1 MASPQHV
8 EMEAAKLLHKLIQ
21 ESKDEPVKLAT
32 KLYVICQHMKLSG
45 KEQSLPYQVISRAM
59 ETVVNQHG
67 LDLDALRSSRLP
79 LASGPQAEDPGSVR
93 SKDKEIVDNQPPIA
107 GSDAAPNIMATRAWQ
122 VGPVPGMTS
131 VGRPPLG
138 PSRMD
143 GGGADVHQ
151 GSISQRSSKSSEL
164 ESPVSVPMDDNRSA
178 NSQDRHDSAKSDDP
192 TNKKKTSTKRKRAD
206 SKAAADVKPD
216 TVPTGHNLRKGKQV
230 IKGGTPGHEQPNPV
244 QSTPSLEKLP
254 SLSSGAGSLF
264 RAQQEGAMTFV
275 ERNTD
280 RIKPT
285 NQFSVNP
292 GPKLFEEG
300 EVSSGNNTFELQ
312 KGSLS
317 SRPAAYGSTYFWNQ
331 NRPTQSLQ
339 NPQGKVNVVT
349 SGAFNSFAFAKMGFP
364 YSPHHMSSSFES
376 HGSQNQ
382 LPRNLDSSSAS
393 QLSEKGK
400 DVLAVNSSIELSSAA
415 KAVVE
420 SDIRKSGTPRFSDS
434 NLEGKGSG
442 IQERQSK
449 TKVPIKA
456 DTALEQAKFADQLQ
470 NDVGTG
476 LMPQLSTSSNMPFK
490 EQQLK
495 QLRAQCLVFLAF
507 RNNLMPRKLHLEI
520 ALGESYPREER
531 GQKGYSESRGTDTSA
546 MEPGN
551 SHVSRIPSSST
562 GSIAE
567 TDSSSKD
574 TENTRKKSKKCPNLD
589 NSMMGEENK
598 ETIAVKQKGFP
609 QMGTQET
616 AESAALPVT
625 SQYFNSQL
633 DVARDCDGK
642 FNQQTTRANQ
652 GTSVV
657 GVKAQPPKPEWTP
670 VLKAVT
676 HDDSSQSFASSL
688 LHRGT
693 YCNQTHLSGV
703 NLSHNVNA
711 SKDDNKFVTH
721 VGPTEKLSAASNSM
735 ISNNQADVY
744 VRKYGLNEV
753 RDSVM
758 NMQYNSDA
766 FRTLSANDIVGHGD
780 VDQDDG
786 YVSASDDIPTSP
798 PKYTTCE
805 KWIRDH
811 EKRKLVEEQ
820 KWVSKQ
826 RKAELRIAARFE
838 KLKENVSSSEDIS
851 AKTKSVIELKKLQL
865 LQLQRRLRSEFLN
878 DFFKPITPE
887 IDRIK
892 SSKKHRHGRR
902 VKQIEKV
909 EQKMKE
915 ERQKRIRERQKE
927 FFGEVETHREKLE
940 DCFKVKK
947 ERWKGFN
954 RYVKEFHKRKER
966 IHREKIDRIQREKI
980 NLLKNNDVEGYL
992 RMVQDAKSD
1001 RVKQLLKETE
1011 KYLQKL
1017 GSKLRDAK
1025 TMARRFEMDM
1035 DESRMANF
1043 VEKNEVTN
1051 DNEDESDQA
1060 QHYLESNEKYY
1071 QLAHSVKEVINDQ
1084 PSYLKGGKLREYQMN
1099 GLRWLVSLYNNHL
1112 NGILADE
1119 MGLGKTVQV
1128 ISLICYLMEAKNDRG
1143 PFLVVVPSSVL
1154 SGWASELSFWAPD
1167 INKIAYAGP
1176 PEERRRL
1183 FKEMIIHQ
1191 KFNVLLTTYEYLMNK
1206 HDRPKLS
1213 KIHWHYIIIDEG
1225 HRIKNASCKLNA
1237 DLKHYRSF
1245 HRLLLTGTPLQ
1256 NNLEELWALLNFLL
1270 PDIFNSSEDFSQW
1283 FNKPFQSGGDN
1294 SPDEGLL
1301 SEEENLL
1308 IINRLHQVLRPF
1320 VLRRLKHKVENELP
1334 EKIERLVRCEAS
1346 AYQKLLMKRV
1356 EENLGSI
1363 GNTKVRSVHNT
1374 VMELRN
1380 ICNHPYLSQLNA
1392 EEIDVLLPRHYLP
1405 PLVRLCGKLEML
1417 DRLLPKLKATDHRI
1431 LLFSTMTR
1439 LLDVMEEYL
1448 TWKQYKYLRL
1458 DGHTSGLERGALI
1471 EEFNR
1476 PGSQA
1481 FIFLLSIRAGGVGVN
1496 LQAADTVI
1504 IFDTDWNPQVD
1515 LQAQARAH
1523 RLGQKKDV
1531 LVLRLETV
1539 CTVEEQVRAAAEH
1552 KLGVANQ
1559 SITAGFFDNNTSA
1572 EDRREYLE
1580 SLLRECKKE
1589 EAASVLDDDALNDL
1603 LARSES
1609 EIDIFESIDK
1619 QRREDEMAL
1628 WQKLV
1633 QGSCTDGSAPL
1644 SMPSR
1649 LVTEE
1654 DLKPFYKAMK
1664 IHEVPNTNANANV
1677 NSNTSVKRKGENLG
1691 GLDTQQYGRGKRA
1704 REVRSYEDQWTEE
1717 EFEKLCQ
1724 ADSPESPP
1732 RNAEVPKDVSTTKD
1746 QGGSKMSNP
1755 ELISPPLKD
1764 QTAISKELTDQAAI
1778 SKELKDQVAISK
1790 ELKDQA
1796 AISKEP
1802 LPVQKETPPVK
1813 RGRGRPK
1820 RTVTNVPPPPPA
1832 AAPVSKQEM
1841 GPQSDN
1847 PSVSSTVSPAKN
1859 STNVIEV
1866 SGRVQGELVAE
1877 PTAFAPLPVSTTPVQ
1892 AKGRNAQTGEKPR
1905 GRGRKPK
1912 SMTAAAISQVTM
1924 VPVATVGAEP
1934 ASNRSTIGAPT
1945 IPLVDPVSGL
1955 QKVDVV
1961 PVKACSS
1968 SPEKLKSILPASDIR
1983 NVGSGVPA
1991 RGLTEASVGTKLAPS
2006 AEPVYILHP
2015 KMHDAA
2021 TVGSLQTVPGQVLL
2035 PLMPAIPVFA
2045 QDSKGKK
2052 AHYTGTVD
2060 KPLEKHIDVSSR
2072 STKKTTSAINTKT
2085 SMKHESTEK
2094 LLENTDH
2101 QSAES
2106 SEKQESAGKGDG
2118 IDTRSTQKLPT
2129 TTYFQSCGIKP
2140 DDASLQSAPVSVPIY
2155 DASTAASLNIVSA
2168 DKATF
2173 SATET
2178 PKAIEAKE
2186 SVKNHENVGH
2196 EKAADVQ
2203 PGIETLGI
2211 PTTSASLGQMSSVVP
2226 VEVKVGPQSKPPVTR
2241 RKGAAREPRNRSTSA
2256 TAACERRARLAVLK
2270 QSEESK
2276 KVDSTGKTAEPITVI
2291 ERHVGETTKAESVPT
2306 AVICRP
2312 EERDSVP
2319 PGVPQTITLHETQ
2332 VEEVALSSAQVVE
2345 HVVGEFQSSAVTE
2358 VNVNTPACVLKDAAV
2373 CNDAVKGEEDA
2384 AMVVQTECGN
2394 STAFEMKDASSVG
2407 IAEDEVNVDQSLL
2420 VINGEKGVESNSTAA
2435 FEVKDALPSGAI
2447 EDTVKGEEHSS
2458 IVVQTE
2464 CGDSMACKMKDAPSS
2479 VDSVEDEVNVDQSS
2493 VVSNAEKGVASSS
2506 TAAFEIKDAPSS
2518 VGVVEA
2524 EVKDNQSLTMTDIEK
2539 GNKLSTE
2546 FGNSMAL
2553 GMNYASSSIAMVEDE
2568 VKEGQSLVVTET
2580 KKGNES
2586 TSTGLMPVT
2595 ISVVA
2600 TTDKINQDESTMS
2613 DKPITGD
2620 LVDSMIEIV
2629 VKNSE
2634 ETSTTLVCETY
2645 TDKEVA
2651 VHNNPKVYPKDISDS
2666 ARDSSLCNEA
2676 FDMGTSDPSN
2686 RLPSSSKDADEA
2698 CEASIAVNAE
2708 DLASR
2713 DDALNREITVQMD
2726 MDYAGENGNDT
2737 DITSSKRQP
2746 PCDVSTESAG
2756 DGVGN
2761 KGTASDALAVE
2772 KINGGKEPS
2781 NGSSEVPSG
2790 TQLGDDT
2797 KASCDAL
2804 VLQKIDGKA
2813 EPSSGTL
2820 EMPSE
2825 NTIQLGDSTEAS
2837 SGALVLQKIDGGAEP
2852 SSGTADMLIENTAQL
2867 GDNTGVSNALVLQ
2880 KIDGGAE
2887 PSSCG
2892 TSEVPSSTL
2901 LSDNTEAPSDTLV
2914 LQKTDSGVEPS
2925 CGTLEMLSENTTQLG
2940 DNREASDAPVL
2951 QKIDSVAEPFSGTL
2965 EVPGDTTTQLGG
2977 NTEGS
2982 GTSKSSDKGRME
2994 GPSVDSALVGA
3005 EVVTQSEGD
3014 SALP

>member
-45 KEQSLPYQVISRAM
+45 KEQSLPYQVISRLLPTPGCYCSSDFINVYGVMQLGVSFGAL
-59 ETVVNQHG
+59 G
-67 LDLDALRSSRLP
+67 LHHQWT
-79 LASGPQAEDPGSVR
+79 QAEDPGSVR

-107 GSDAAPNIMATRAWQ
+107 GSDAAPNSMATRAWQ

-230 IKGGTPGHEQPNPV
+230 IKG
-244 QSTPSLEKLP
+244 
-254 SLSSGAGSLF
+254 
-264 RAQQEGAMTFV
+264 
-275 ERNTD
+275 NTD

-339 NPQGKVNVVT
+339 NPQGFNPSLMKPSPGVNIEGKVNVVT

-434 NLEGKGSG
+434 NLKARLGSG

-507 RNNLMPRKLHLEI
+507 RNNLMPRKLHLK
-520 ALGESYPREER
+520 L
-531 GQKGYSESRGTDTSA
+531 
-546 MEPGN
+546 
-551 SHVSRIPSSST
+551 H
-562 GSIAE
+562 
-567 TDSSSKD
+567 
-574 TENTRKKSKKCPNLD
+574 L
-589 NSMMGEENK
+589 
-598 ETIAVKQKGFP
+598 
-609 QMGTQET
+609 
-616 AESAALPVT
+616 
-625 SQYFNSQL
+625 
-633 DVARDCDGK
+633 
-642 FNQQTTRANQ
+642 
-652 GTSVV
+652 
-657 GVKAQPPKPEWTP
+657 VKAILEKNEVKKVTVRVEGQTLLQWSLGKPRHICCGCQSTAPKPEWTP

-693 YCNQTHLSGV
+693 YCNQTHLSGKSSMNFHTHKFPLLESNTLQMLTNEGV

-811 EKRKLVEEQ
+811 EK
-820 KWVSKQ
+820 
-826 RKAELRIAARFE
+826 
-838 KLKENVSSSEDIS
+838 ENF
-851 AKTKSVIELKKLQL
+851 
-865 LQLQRRLRSEFLN
+865 EFLN

-1084 PSYLKGGKLREYQMN
+1084 PSYLIGGKLREYQMN

-1183 FKEMIIHQ
+1183 FKDDYSSEIQCSSYDIRIPDEQ
-1191 KFNVLLTTYEYLMNK
+1191 

-1294 SPDEGLL
+1294 SPDEALL

-1320 VLRRLKHKVENELP
+1320 VLRRLKHKVSEQMWLDLLDLAHQAWFFAGWIRPSAVNQAGVVFYVSLVDLALLKVENELP

-1619 QRREDEMAL
+1619 QRREEEMAL

-1664 IHEVPNTNANANV
+1664 IHEVPNTNASANV

-1764 QTAISKELTDQAAI
+1764 QTAISKELKDQAAI
-1778 SKELKDQVAISK
+1778 SKELKDQAAISK

-1945 IPLVDPVSGL
+1945 IPSVDPVSGL

-2045 QDSKGKK
+2045 QDLKGKK

-2106 SEKQESAGKGDG
+2106 GEKQESAGKGDG

-2291 ERHVGETTKAESVPT
+2291 ERQVGETTKAESVPT

-2373 CNDAVKGEEDA
+2373 CNDAVKGEEHA

-2420 VINGEKGVESNSTAA
+2420 VINGEKGAESNSTPA

-2479 VDSVEDEVNVDQSS
+2479 VDSVEDEVNVDQSF

-2539 GNKLSTE
+2539 GNKSSTE
-2546 FGNSMAL
+2546 FGNSMAF

-2600 TTDKINQDESTMS
+2600 TTDKIINQDESTMS

-2676 FDMGTSDPSN
+2676 FDMGTSDPAN

-2772 KINGGKEPS
+2772 KIDGGKEPS

-2925 CGTLEMLSENTTQLG
+2925 CGTLEMRVKILPSWVTTERSPMHLFFRRSTVLL
-2940 DNREASDAPVL
+2940 NLPVVL
-2951 QKIDSVAEPFSGTL
+2951 WRCQGTPLPSWVAIQRGL
-2965 EVPGDTTTQLGG
+2965 ELVRALIKK
-2977 NTEGS
+2977 EW
-2982 GTSKSSDKGRME
+2982 KG
-2994 GPSVDSALVGA
+2994 PV
-3005 EVVTQSEGD
+3005 
-3014 SALP
+3014 